1 MPDRASL
8 DHDGRNS
15 QGKGASSASLYLTTW
30 GAVMMGGLL
39 GAAVCLRLEYHIL
52 RSFLATGIEVALGI
66 ALAWSLWRLRPTPSA
81 AAESAGDYLEIFDSA
96 GPMMLTI
103 GLDGRIAQANPA
115 AQRMLGYYAEELV
128 MQPDAATILAPG
140 EGPRIFGELQRLNG
154 MEPEPPR
161 ERDRQ
166 WCAVTEIVGRMTPSH
181 IPSFEAQ
188 FQRKDGTPLPCT
200 VQLSAVRDGRGALR
214 GLLIVALD
222 ASNTMRQEQAS
233 RESQERYRDLFEN
246 SSEMIATLSPTGQF
260 LYANPAWK
268 QCFGL
273 NHSALL
279 DLNSFEDVFGPDCRS
294 EVGALFRRAL
304 EGEMID
310 RAPLRNHTPDG
321 RVLEFE
327 LSLSQRQRAGS
338 PLAIRCLLRD
348 VTQQKQREHRLAL
361 QLVVS
366 QIVGENTSAELAAT
380 RILEALCISQG
391 WDLAFKWEVNQDDQ
405 RLEFCTGW
413 ASPGQSADG
422 LMQESAGR
430 VLADEHDL
438 PVRVWRTGKPIWMA
452 DLPAAE
458 PAGRARTALRHSM
471 VSGWAAPVRVG
482 NRVIAVLEFYSHL
495 RLRESH
501 EAQAAI
507 ETVAASL
514 GQMLARTRER
524 GRAEELSRQQEILL
538 NSVADGICG
547 IDRRGVVM
555 FANPAAA
562 RMLGAATTQLNG
574 MAIHNVLHGAGT
586 ADAQTCGE
594 ECPLRRAAE
603 RQVASSAED
612 TFYRADGSSFPV
624 EYFFTPILEQGRF
637 SGSVLSF
644 RDISQ
649 RYALD
654 RLKDEFISTVSHEL
668 RTPLTSIRGALGLL
682 SSGIL
687 GQINDKAANLLR
699 IATTNS
705 DRLVRLINDI
715 LDLER
720 IQGGREPI
728 TFRSLQL
735 SDVIRQAID
744 GMQPVADA
752 AGVQL
757 LHDTTPAEISGDP
770 DRLLQ
775 VLTNLLSNAVK
786 FSPQGA
792 TVSVV
797 TRPGVSGVTLSVIDQ
812 GRGIPADKLEAIF
825 GRFQQVDA
833 SDSRQKGGSGLGLA
847 ICRSIVNQHSGRV
860 WAERNPV
867 RGSTFRVYLP
877 YKPTPTTVTPNEL
890 LEQGTVLLADSNRA
904 TRPLLVE
911 KLARHGYR
919 VVESVT
925 VDQTVAAAR
934 ENVQAILLDTALDG
948 MNGFEVLPLLR
959 KMDPEHQVPIVLL
972 SMSDQS
978 TAELPVQ
985 SDGVVH
991 KPVQEDALLNELARV
1006 LCGPGERAR
1015 ILIVEDDRDLAH
1027 IIADVFS
1034 RDAIEVRV
1042 AHTRQAALD
1051 ECFKFQPQLVV
1062 LDIGLPDGD
1071 GFNVVDWLRQQDH
1084 LANLPLVVYSG
1095 RDLDPRERRSLTLG
1109 PTHFLT
1115 KTRVQPQQLEALILT
1130 LLRNSRQMEEV
1141 SPIASADRSR

>member
-8 DHDGRNS
+8 DREGHTS
-15 QGKGASSASLYLTTW
+15 QGRGSSVALYVTAW
-30 GAVMMGGLL
+30 GAVILGGIL
-39 GAAVCLRLEYHIL
+39 GAAACLRLEYHIL
-52 RSFLATGIEVALGI
+52 QSVPATGIEAVLCVL
-66 ALAWSLWRLRPTPSA
+66 LAWCLWRLRPMPSVTSVGTEA
-81 AAESAGDYLEIFDSA
+81 YSEIFDSA
-96 GPMMLTI
+96 GPMMLAI
-103 GLDGRIAQANPA
+103 GLDGRIERVNPA
-115 AQRMLGYYAEELV
+115 AQRMLGYYAAELV
-128 MQPDAATILAPG
+128 GQADSTKILAAG
-140 EGPRIFGELQRLNG
+140 EGARILGELQRLNG
-154 MEPEPPR
+154 IEPDPSRAGEA
-161 ERDRQ
+161 Q
-166 WCAVTEIVGRMTPSH
+166 WNALTEIVGRMTPSDV
-181 IPSFEAQ
+181 PSFELQ
-188 FQRKDGTPLPCT
+188 FQRKDGTPRPCT
-200 VQLSAVRDGRGALR
+200 VQISAIRDARGGLR

-222 ASNTMRQEQAS
+222 AANSMRQEQAA

-246 SSEMIATLSPTGQF
+246 SSEMIATLSPSGQF
-260 LYANPAWK
+260 LYANPAWR

-279 DLNSFEDVFGPDCRS
+279 ELNSFEDVFGPDCRS

-304 EGEMID
+304 EGEIID
-310 RAPLRNHTPDG
+310 RAPLRNHTLDG

-327 LSLSQRQRAGS
+327 LSLSQRQRSGS

-348 VTQQKQREHRLAL
+348 VTQQRQREHRLAL

-380 RILEALCISQG
+380 RILEALCLSQG

-405 RLEFCTGW
+405 RLEFCTAW
-413 ASPGQSADG
+413 ASPGQGSDA
-422 LMQESAGR
+422 LVRESAGR

-438 PVRVWRTGKPIWMA
+438 TVRIWRSGKAIWLA
-452 DLPAAE
+452 DLSSAE
-458 PAGRARTALRHSM
+458 PTARTKSALRNGM
-471 VSGWAAPVRVG
+471 VSSWAAPVRVG

-495 RLRESH
+495 RLRETQ
-501 EAQAAI
+501 EAMAAI

-514 GQMLARTRER
+514 GQMLARSRER

-538 NSVADGICG
+538 NAVADGICG
-547 IDRRGVVM
+547 IDRRGTVI

-574 MAIHNVLHGAGT
+574 VAIHTVLHGSGAAAGK
-586 ADAQTCGE
+586 ACGE

-603 RQVASSAED
+603 RQVASTAED
-612 TFYRADGSSFPV
+612 TFYRGDGSSFPV

-720 IQGGREPI
+720 IQSGREPI
-728 TFRSLQL
+728 TFRSMQV
-735 SDVIRQAID
+735 SEVIRQAID

-757 LHDTTPAEISGDP
+757 LHDTTPAEITGDP

-792 TVSVV
+792 SVSVV
-797 TRPGVSGVTLSVIDQ
+797 TRPGVAGVTLSVIDQ
-812 GRGIPADKLEAIF
+812 GRGIPADKLEAVF

-847 ICRSIVNQHSGRV
+847 ICRSIVSQHSGRV

-877 YKPTPTTVTPNEL
+877 YKPMPYTVTPNEL
-890 LEQGTVLLADSNRA
+890 LDQGTVLLADSNRT
-904 TRPLLVE
+904 TRPVVVE
-911 KLARHGYR
+911 KLARHGFR
-919 VVESVT
+919 VVESLT
-925 VDQTVAAAR
+925 VEQTVAAAR

-959 KMDPEHQVPIVLL
+959 KLDPDHQVPIVLL
-972 SMSDQS
+972 SMAEQNA
-978 TAELPVQ
+978 TELPAAP
-985 SDGVVH
+985 DGLVH
-991 KPVQEDALLNELARV
+991 KPVEEDALLNELARV
-1006 LCGPGERAR
+1006 LCGPGEKAR

-1034 RDAIEVRV
+1034 RDSIEVRV

-1071 GFNVVDWLRQQDH
+1071 GFNVVDWLRQQEH

-1095 RDLDPRERRSLTLG
+1095 RDLDPRERRNLTLG

-1130 LLRNSRQMEEV
+1130 LLRNSRQMEEA
-1141 SPIASADRSR
+1141 SPIASADRSS